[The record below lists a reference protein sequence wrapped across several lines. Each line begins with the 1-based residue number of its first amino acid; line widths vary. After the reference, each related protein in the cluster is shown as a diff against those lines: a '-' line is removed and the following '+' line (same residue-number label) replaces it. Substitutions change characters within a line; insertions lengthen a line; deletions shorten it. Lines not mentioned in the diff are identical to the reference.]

1 MSKLTKTQ
9 QRRLLVEAQ
18 KKILKVW
25 QANFGI
31 VRHFTPSMKD
41 KLAKMCTD
49 LDKPIDSL
57 K

>member
-9 QRRLLVEAQ
+9 QRKLLVEAQ

>member
-1 MSKLTKTQ
+1 MGKLTKTQ
-9 QRRLLVEAQ
+9 QKRLFVEAQ

-31 VRHFTPSMKD
+31 VRHFTPAMKD

-49 LDKPIDSL
+49 LDKPIDML
-57 K
+57 E